1 MNNIFTDT
9 RLRSEIRQGLAK
21 IGFTKPTPVQEK
33 VIPAML
39 KGESVIVQAATG
51 SGKTHAYL
59 IPILNAIDEDARCV
73 QAIVT
78 APSREL
84 ADQLYRVARQLRDAS
99 GLNITIAHLAGG
111 SDRDRQIARFEQ
123 NKPQLVI
130 ATPGR
135 LLDFADKKI
144 LLLDQLKNFVIDEAD
159 MTLDL
164 GFLADVDKIA
174 ARLPKDV
181 VMSAFSATIP
191 VKLTNFLR
199 KYMAKPEE
207 IVIDNPAVIAPT
219 IKNDLL
225 DIGSTDRKKIVY
237 KLLTMGQPYLA
248 LVFANTKQMV
258 DELADYLAKQG
269 LKVAKIHG
277 GITER
282 ERKRTLREVRAG
294 QYQYVVA
301 SDLAARGIDL
311 PGVSLVIN
319 YEIPKDLEFIIHRI
333 GRTGR
338 NGLPGHAVTLVR
350 EEEMNRV
357 GALEHMG
364 VHFDFVEIKDG
375 ALAPRT
381 HYRRR
386 DNRTASNRQL
396 DPHMKGVV
404 KKVKSKR
411 KPGYKKKIKQAIQ
424 EDNRKKRKIEAR
436 HECATKSASVSA
448 SASKTVDIFSLS
460 SKISDV

>member
-144 LLLDQLKNFVIDEAD
+144 LLLDQVKNFVIDEAD

-225 DIGSTDRKKIVY
+225 DIGSKDRKKIVY

-258 DELADYLAKQG
+258 DELADYLTKQG

-350 EEEMNRV
+350 EEEMNQV

-436 HECATKSASVSA
+436 HEMRHQKRLR
-448 SASKTVDIFSLS
+448 KR
-460 SKISDV
+460 KREQNR

>member
-59 IPILNAIDEDARCV
+59 IPILNAIDEDARYV

-84 ADQLYRVARQLRDAS
+84 ADQLYRVARQLRDNS
-99 GLNITIAHLAGG
+99 GLNIAIAHLAGG

-144 LLLDQLKNFVIDEAD
+144 LLLDQVKNFVIDEAD

-225 DIGSTDRKKIVY
+225 DIGSKDRKKIVY

-258 DELADYLAKQG
+258 DELADYLTKQG

-277 GITER
+277 SITER

-357 GALEHMG
+357 GALEYMG

-375 ALAPRT
+375 ALVPRT

-386 DNRTASNRQL
+386 DNRTAANRQL

-404 KKVKSKR
+404 KKIKSKR

-436 HECATKSASVSA
+436 HEMRHQKHLR
-448 SASKTVDIFSLS
+448 KR
-460 SKISDV
+460 KREQKR

>member
-1 MNNIFTDT
+1 MNNIFTDS
-9 RLRSEIRQGLAK
+9 RLREEIRFALDK
-21 IGFTKPTPVQEK
+21 IGFKKPTPVQEK
-33 VIPAML
+33 VIPVML
-39 KGESVIVQAATG
+39 KRQSVVVQAATG

-59 IPILNAIDEDARCV
+59 VPVLNDIDVDDKYV

-84 ADQLYRVARQLRDAS
+84 ADQLYKVARQLRDAS
-99 GLNITIAHLAGG
+99 GLNISIALLAGG
-111 SDRDRQIARFEQ
+111 QDRDRQIAKFEQ

-144 LLLDQLKNFVIDEAD
+144 LTLDRVKDFVIDEAD

-174 ARLPKDV
+174 SRMPKDV

-191 VKLTNFLR
+191 VKLSNFLR
-199 KYMAKPEE
+199 KYMEKPEE

-225 DIGSTDRKKIVY
+225 DIGSKDRKKIVY
-237 KLLTMGQPYLA
+237 QLLTMGQPYLA
-248 LVFANTKQMV
+248 LIFANTKQKV
-258 DELADYLAKQG
+258 DELADYLASQG
-269 LKVAKIHG
+269 LRVAKIHG

-282 ERKRTLREVRAG
+282 ERKRTLREVRNG
-294 QYQYVVA
+294 QFQYVVA
-301 SDLAARGIDL
+301 SDLAARGIDID
-311 PGVSLVIN
+311 GVSLVIN

-375 ALAPRT
+375 ALVPRT

-386 DNRTASNRQL
+386 DNRTAKARQL
-396 DPHMKGVV
+396 APHMKGVV

-411 KPGYKKKIKQAIQ
+411 KPGYKKKIRQAIQ

-436 HECATKSASVSA
+436 HEMRHQKRLR
-448 SASKTVDIFSLS
+448 KR
-460 SKISDV
+460 KREQNR

>member
-59 IPILNAIDEDARCV
+59 IPILNAIDEDARYV

-84 ADQLYRVARQLRDAS
+84 ADQLYRVARQLRDNS
-99 GLNITIAHLAGG
+99 GLNIAIAHLAGG

-144 LLLDQLKNFVIDEAD
+144 LLLDQVKNFVIDEAD

-219 IKNDLL
+219 IQNDLL
-225 DIGSTDRKKIVY
+225 DIGSKDRKKIVY

-258 DELADYLAKQG
+258 DELADYLTKQG

-386 DNRTASNRQL
+386 DNRTAANRQL

-436 HECATKSASVSA
+436 HEMRHQKRLR
-448 SASKTVDIFSLS
+448 KR
-460 SKISDV
+460 KREQKR

>member
-59 IPILNAIDEDARCV
+59 IPILNAIDEDARYV

-84 ADQLYRVARQLRDAS
+84 ADQLYRVARQMRDNS
-99 GLNITIAHLAGG
+99 GLNIAIAHLAGG

-144 LLLDQLKNFVIDEAD
+144 LLLDQVKNFVIDEAD

-225 DIGSTDRKKIVY
+225 DIGSKDRKKIVY

-258 DELADYLAKQG
+258 DELADYLTKQG

-436 HECATKSASVSA
+436 HEMRHQKRLR
-448 SASKTVDIFSLS
+448 KR
-460 SKISDV
+460 KREQNR

>member
-225 DIGSTDRKKIVY
+225 DIGSKDRKKIVY

-258 DELADYLAKQG
+258 DELADYLTKQG

-436 HECATKSASVSA
+436 HEMRHQKRLR
-448 SASKTVDIFSLS
+448 KR
-460 SKISDV
+460 KREQNR

>member
-59 IPILNAIDEDARCV
+59 IPILNAIDEDARYV

-84 ADQLYRVARQLRDAS
+84 ADQLYRVARQLRDNS
-99 GLNITIAHLAGG
+99 GLNIAIAHLAGG

-144 LLLDQLKNFVIDEAD
+144 LLLDQVKNFVIDEAD

-225 DIGSTDRKKIVY
+225 DIGSKDRKKIVY

-258 DELADYLAKQG
+258 DELADYLTKQG

-424 EDNRKKRKIEAR
+424 EDNRKKRKIEVR
-436 HECATKSASVSA
+436 HEMRHQKRLR
-448 SASKTVDIFSLS
+448 KR
-460 SKISDV
+460 KREQNR

>member
-59 IPILNAIDEDARCV
+59 IPILNAIDEDARYV

-84 ADQLYRVARQLRDAS
+84 ADQLYRVARQLRDNS
-99 GLNITIAHLAGG
+99 GLNIAIAHLAGG

-144 LLLDQLKNFVIDEAD
+144 LLLDQVKNFVIDEAD

-225 DIGSTDRKKIVY
+225 DIGSKDRKKIVY

-258 DELADYLAKQG
+258 DELADYLTKQG

-319 YEIPKDLEFIIHRI
+319 YEIPKELEFIIHRI

-386 DNRTASNRQL
+386 DNRTAANRQL

-436 HECATKSASVSA
+436 HEMRHQKRLR
-448 SASKTVDIFSLS
+448 KR
-460 SKISDV
+460 KREQKR

>member
-59 IPILNAIDEDARCV
+59 IPILNAIDEDARYV

-84 ADQLYRVARQLRDAS
+84 ADQLYRVARQLRDNS
-99 GLNITIAHLAGG
+99 GLNIAIAHLAGG

-144 LLLDQLKNFVIDEAD
+144 LLLDQVKNFVIDEAD

-225 DIGSTDRKKIVY
+225 DIGSKDRKKIVY

-258 DELADYLAKQG
+258 DELADYLTKQG

-319 YEIPKDLEFIIHRI
+319 YEIPKELEFIIHRI

-375 ALAPRT
+375 ALALRT

-386 DNRTASNRQL
+386 DNRTAANRQL
-396 DPHMKGVV
+396 DPHMRGVV

-436 HECATKSASVSA
+436 HEMRHQKRLR
-448 SASKTVDIFSLS
+448 KR
-460 SKISDV
+460 KREQNR

>member
-59 IPILNAIDEDARCV
+59 IPILNAIDEDARYV

-84 ADQLYRVARQLRDAS
+84 ADQLYRVARQLRDNS
-99 GLNITIAHLAGG
+99 GLNIAIAHLAGG

-144 LLLDQLKNFVIDEAD
+144 LLLDQVKNFVIDEAD

-225 DIGSTDRKKIVY
+225 DIGSKDRKKIVY

-258 DELADYLAKQG
+258 DELADYLTKQG

-333 GRTGR
+333 GRTG
-338 NGLPGHAVTLVR
+338 LPGHAVTLVR

-386 DNRTASNRQL
+386 DNRTAANRQL

-436 HECATKSASVSA
+436 HEMRHQKRLR
-448 SASKTVDIFSLS
+448 KR
-460 SKISDV
+460 KREQKR

>member
-59 IPILNAIDEDARCV
+59 IPILNAIDEDARYV

-84 ADQLYRVARQLRDAS
+84 ADQLYRVARQLRDNS
-99 GLNITIAHLAGG
+99 GLNIAIAHLAGG
-111 SDRDRQIARFEQ
+111 SDRDQQIARFEQ

-144 LLLDQLKNFVIDEAD
+144 LLLDQVKNFVIDEAD

-225 DIGSTDRKKIVY
+225 DIGSKDRKKIVY

-258 DELADYLAKQG
+258 DELADYLTKQG

-277 GITER
+277 SITER
-282 ERKRTLREVRAG
+282 ERKRILREVRAG

-357 GALEHMG
+357 GALEYMG

-386 DNRTASNRQL
+386 DNRTAANRQL

-404 KKVKSKR
+404 KKIKSKR

-436 HECATKSASVSA
+436 HEMRHQKRLR
-448 SASKTVDIFSLS
+448 KR
-460 SKISDV
+460 KREQKR

>member
-59 IPILNAIDEDARCV
+59 IPILNAIDEDARYV

-84 ADQLYRVARQLRDAS
+84 ADQLYRVARQLRDNS
-99 GLNITIAHLAGG
+99 GLNIAIAHLAGG

-144 LLLDQLKNFVIDEAD
+144 LLLDQVKNFVIDEAD

-199 KYMAKPEE
+199 KYMDKPEE

-225 DIGSTDRKKIVY
+225 DIGSKDRKKIVY

-258 DELADYLAKQG
+258 DELADYLTKQG

-282 ERKRTLREVRAG
+282 ERKRTLREVRAS

-386 DNRTASNRQL
+386 DNRTAANRQL

-424 EDNRKKRKIEAR
+424 EYNRKKRKIEAR
-436 HECATKSASVSA
+436 HEMRHQKHLR
-448 SASKTVDIFSLS
+448 KR
-460 SKISDV
+460 KREQKR

>member
-59 IPILNAIDEDARCV
+59 IPILNAIDEDARYV
-73 QAIVT
+73 QVIVT

-84 ADQLYRVARQLRDAS
+84 ADQLYRVARQLRDNS
-99 GLNITIAHLAGG
+99 GLNIAIAHLAGG

-144 LLLDQLKNFVIDEAD
+144 LLLDQVKNFVIDEAD

-199 KYMAKPEE
+199 KYMARPEE

-225 DIGSTDRKKIVY
+225 DIGSKDRKKIVY

-258 DELADYLAKQG
+258 DELADYLTKQG

-277 GITER
+277 SITER

-357 GALEHMG
+357 GALEYMG

-386 DNRTASNRQL
+386 DNRTAANRQL

-404 KKVKSKR
+404 KKIKSKR

-436 HECATKSASVSA
+436 HEMRHQKHLR
-448 SASKTVDIFSLS
+448 KR
-460 SKISDV
+460 KREQKR

>member
-59 IPILNAIDEDARCV
+59 IPILNAIDEDARYV

-84 ADQLYRVARQLRDAS
+84 ADQLYRVARQLRDNS
-99 GLNITIAHLAGG
+99 GLNIAIAHLAGG

-144 LLLDQLKNFVIDEAD
+144 LLLDQVKNFVIDEAD

-225 DIGSTDRKKIVY
+225 DIGSKDRKKIVY

-258 DELADYLAKQG
+258 DELADYLTKQG

-311 PGVSLVIN
+311 PGVNLVIN

-364 VHFDFVEIKDG
+364 VHFDFVEIKDE

-386 DNRTASNRQL
+386 DNRTAANRQL

-436 HECATKSASVSA
+436 HEMRHQKRLR
-448 SASKTVDIFSLS
+448 KR
-460 SKISDV
+460 KREQKR

>member
-59 IPILNAIDEDARCV
+59 IPILNAIDEDARYV

-84 ADQLYRVARQLRDAS
+84 ADQLYRVARQLRDNS
-99 GLNITIAHLAGG
+99 GLNIAIAHLAGG

-144 LLLDQLKNFVIDEAD
+144 LLLDQVKNFVIDEAD

-164 GFLADVDKIA
+164 GFLADVDRIA

-191 VKLTNFLR
+191 VKLINFLR

-225 DIGSTDRKKIVY
+225 DIGSKDRKKIVY
-237 KLLTMGQPYLA
+237 KLLTIGQPYLA
-248 LVFANTKQMV
+248 LIFANTKQMV
-258 DELADYLAKQG
+258 DELADYLTKQG

-436 HECATKSASVSA
+436 HEMRHQKRLR
-448 SASKTVDIFSLS
+448 KR
-460 SKISDV
+460 KREQNR

>member
-59 IPILNAIDEDARCV
+59 IPILNAIDEDARYV

-84 ADQLYRVARQLRDAS
+84 ADQLYRVARQLRDNS
-99 GLNITIAHLAGG
+99 GLNIVIAHLAGG

-144 LLLDQLKNFVIDEAD
+144 LLLDQVKNFVIDEAD

-225 DIGSTDRKKIVY
+225 DIGSKDRKKIVY

-258 DELADYLAKQG
+258 DELADYLTKQG

-386 DNRTASNRQL
+386 DNRTAANRQL

-436 HECATKSASVSA
+436 HEMRHQKRLR
-448 SASKTVDIFSLS
+448 KR
-460 SKISDV
+460 KREQKR

>member
-59 IPILNAIDEDARCV
+59 IPILNAIDEDARYV

-84 ADQLYRVARQLRDAS
+84 ADQLYRVARQLRDNS
-99 GLNITIAHLAGG
+99 GLNIVIAHLAGG

-144 LLLDQLKNFVIDEAD
+144 LLLDQVKNFVIDEAD

-225 DIGSTDRKKIVY
+225 DIGSKDRKKIVY
-237 KLLTMGQPYLA
+237 KILTMGQPYLA

-258 DELADYLAKQG
+258 DELADYLTKQG

-386 DNRTASNRQL
+386 DNRTAANRQL

-424 EDNRKKRKIEAR
+424 EDNRKKRKIETR
-436 HECATKSASVSA
+436 HEMRHQKRLR
-448 SASKTVDIFSLS
+448 KR
-460 SKISDV
+460 KREQNR

>member
-59 IPILNAIDEDARCV
+59 IPILNAIDEDARYV

-84 ADQLYRVARQLRDAS
+84 ADQLYRVARQLRDNS
-99 GLNITIAHLAGG
+99 GLNIAIAHLAGG

-144 LLLDQLKNFVIDEAD
+144 LLLDQVKNFVIDEAD

-225 DIGSTDRKKIVY
+225 DIGSKDRKKIVY

-258 DELADYLAKQG
+258 DELADYLTKQG

-364 VHFDFVEIKDG
+364 VRFDFVEIKDG

-386 DNRTASNRQL
+386 DNRTAANRQL

-436 HECATKSASVSA
+436 HEMRHQKRLR
-448 SASKTVDIFSLS
+448 KR
-460 SKISDV
+460 KREQKR

>member
-59 IPILNAIDEDARCV
+59 IPILNAIDEDARYV

-84 ADQLYRVARQLRDAS
+84 ADQLYRVARQLRDNS
-99 GLNITIAHLAGG
+99 GLNIAIAHLAGG

-144 LLLDQLKNFVIDEAD
+144 LLLDQVKNFVIDEAD

-225 DIGSTDRKKIVY
+225 DIGSKDRKKIVY

-248 LVFANTKQMV
+248 LVFANTKQIV
-258 DELADYLAKQG
+258 DELADYLTKQG

-277 GITER
+277 SITER

-357 GALEHMG
+357 GALEYMG

-386 DNRTASNRQL
+386 DNRTAANRQL

-404 KKVKSKR
+404 KKIKSKR

-436 HECATKSASVSA
+436 HEMRHQKRLR
-448 SASKTVDIFSLS
+448 KR
-460 SKISDV
+460 KREQKR

>member
-59 IPILNAIDEDARCV
+59 IPILNAIDEDARYV

-84 ADQLYRVARQLRDAS
+84 ADQLYRVARQLRDNS
-99 GLNITIAHLAGG
+99 GLNIAIAHLAGG

-144 LLLDQLKNFVIDEAD
+144 LLLDQVKNFVIDEAD

-199 KYMAKPEE
+199 KYMSKPEE

-219 IKNDLL
+219 IKSDLL
-225 DIGSTDRKKIVY
+225 DIGSKDRKKIVY

-258 DELADYLAKQG
+258 DELADYLTKQG

-338 NGLPGHAVTLVR
+338 NGLPGHAMTLVR

-386 DNRTASNRQL
+386 DNRTAANRQL

-424 EDNRKKRKIEAR
+424 EDNRKKRKIEDR
-436 HECATKSASVSA
+436 HEMRHQKRLR
-448 SASKTVDIFSLS
+448 KR
-460 SKISDV
+460 KREQNR

>member
-33 VIPAML
+33 VIPTML

-59 IPILNAIDEDARCV
+59 IPILNAIDEDARYV

-84 ADQLYRVARQLRDAS
+84 ADQLYRVARQLRDNS
-99 GLNITIAHLAGG
+99 GLNIAIAHLAGG

-144 LLLDQLKNFVIDEAD
+144 LLLDQVKNFVIDEAD

-164 GFLADVDKIA
+164 GFLADVDRIA

-191 VKLTNFLR
+191 VKLINFLR

-225 DIGSTDRKKIVY
+225 DIGSKDRKKIVY

-248 LVFANTKQMV
+248 LIFANTKQMV
-258 DELADYLAKQG
+258 DELADYLTKQG

-436 HECATKSASVSA
+436 HEMRHQKRLR
-448 SASKTVDIFSLS
+448 KR
-460 SKISDV
+460 KREQNR

>member
-39 KGESVIVQAATG
+39 KGESVIIQAATG

-144 LLLDQLKNFVIDEAD
+144 LLLDQVKNFVIDEAD

-225 DIGSTDRKKIVY
+225 DIGSKDRKKIVY

-258 DELADYLAKQG
+258 DELADYLTKQG

-436 HECATKSASVSA
+436 HEMRHQKRLR
-448 SASKTVDIFSLS
+448 KR
-460 SKISDV
+460 KREQNR

>member
-9 RLRSEIRQGLAK
+9 RLRCEIRQGLAK

-59 IPILNAIDEDARCV
+59 IPILNVIDEDARYV

-84 ADQLYRVARQLRDAS
+84 ADQLYRVARQLRDNS
-99 GLNITIAHLAGG
+99 GLNIAIAHLAGG

-144 LLLDQLKNFVIDEAD
+144 LLLDQVKNFVIDEAD

-225 DIGSTDRKKIVY
+225 DIGSKDRKKIVY

-258 DELADYLAKQG
+258 DELADYLTKQG

-357 GALEHMG
+357 GSLEHMG

-386 DNRTASNRQL
+386 DNRTAANRQL

-436 HECATKSASVSA
+436 HEMRHQKRLR
-448 SASKTVDIFSLS
+448 KR
-460 SKISDV
+460 KREQNR

>member
-59 IPILNAIDEDARCV
+59 IPILNAIDEDARYV

-84 ADQLYRVARQLRDAS
+84 ADQLYRVARQLRDNS
-99 GLNITIAHLAGG
+99 GLNIAIAHLAGG

-123 NKPQLVI
+123 NEPQLVI

-144 LLLDQLKNFVIDEAD
+144 LLLDQVKNFVIDEAD

-225 DIGSTDRKKIVY
+225 DIGSKDRKKIVY

-258 DELADYLAKQG
+258 DELADYLTKQG

-277 GITER
+277 SITER

-357 GALEHMG
+357 GALEYMG

-386 DNRTASNRQL
+386 DNRTAANRQL

-404 KKVKSKR
+404 KKIKSKR

-436 HECATKSASVSA
+436 HEMRHQKRLR
-448 SASKTVDIFSLS
+448 KR
-460 SKISDV
+460 KREQKR

>member
-9 RLRSEIRQGLAK
+9 RLRREIRQGLAK

-39 KGESVIVQAATG
+39 KGESMIVQAATG

-59 IPILNAIDEDARCV
+59 IPILNAIDEDARYV

-84 ADQLYRVARQLRDAS
+84 ADQLYRVARQLRDNS
-99 GLNITIAHLAGG
+99 GLNIAIAHLAGG

-144 LLLDQLKNFVIDEAD
+144 LLLDQVKNFVIDEAD

-174 ARLPKDV
+174 ARLSKDV

-199 KYMAKPEE
+199 KYMTKPEE

-225 DIGSTDRKKIVY
+225 DIGSKDRKKIVY

-258 DELADYLAKQG
+258 DELADYLTKQG

-386 DNRTASNRQL
+386 DNRTAANRQL

-411 KPGYKKKIKQAIQ
+411 KPGYKKKLKQAIQ

-436 HECATKSASVSA
+436 HEMRHQKRLR
-448 SASKTVDIFSLS
+448 KR
-460 SKISDV
+460 KREQNR

>member
-59 IPILNAIDEDARCV
+59 IPILNAIDEDARYV

-84 ADQLYRVARQLRDAS
+84 ADQLYRVARQLRDNS
-99 GLNITIAHLAGG
+99 GLNIAIAHLAGG

-144 LLLDQLKNFVIDEAD
+144 LLLDQVKNFVIDEAD

-225 DIGSTDRKKIVY
+225 DIGSKDRKKIVY

-258 DELADYLAKQG
+258 DELADYLTKQG

-277 GITER
+277 SITER

-357 GALEHMG
+357 GALEYMG

-386 DNRTASNRQL
+386 DNRTAANRQL

-404 KKVKSKR
+404 KKIKSKR

-436 HECATKSASVSA
+436 HEMRHQKHLR
-448 SASKTVDIFSLS
+448 KR
-460 SKISDV
+460 KREQKR

>member
-9 RLRSEIRQGLAK
+9 CLRSEIRQGLAK

-144 LLLDQLKNFVIDEAD
+144 LLLDQVKNFVIDEAD

-174 ARLPKDV
+174 AHLPKDV

-225 DIGSTDRKKIVY
+225 DIGSKDRKKIVY

-258 DELADYLAKQG
+258 DELADYLTKQG

-436 HECATKSASVSA
+436 HEMRHQKRLR
-448 SASKTVDIFSLS
+448 KR
-460 SKISDV
+460 KREQNR

>member
-1 MNNIFTDT
+1 MNNIFNDT

-59 IPILNAIDEDARCV
+59 IPILNAIDEDARYV

-84 ADQLYRVARQLRDAS
+84 ADQLYRVARQLRDNS

-144 LLLDQLKNFVIDEAD
+144 LLLDQVKNFVIDEAD

-191 VKLTNFLR
+191 VKLSNFLR

-225 DIGSTDRKKIVY
+225 DIGSKDRKKIVY

-258 DELADYLAKQG
+258 DELADYLTKQG

-386 DNRTASNRQL
+386 DNRTAANRQL

-436 HECATKSASVSA
+436 HEMRHQKRLR
-448 SASKTVDIFSLS
+448 KR
-460 SKISDV
+460 KREQNR

>member
-59 IPILNAIDEDARCV
+59 IPILNAIDEDARYV

-84 ADQLYRVARQLRDAS
+84 ADQLYRVARQLRDNS
-99 GLNITIAHLAGG
+99 GLNIAIAHLAGG

-123 NKPQLVI
+123 NKPQLII

-144 LLLDQLKNFVIDEAD
+144 LLLDQVKNFVIDEAD

-225 DIGSTDRKKIVY
+225 DIGSKDRKKIVY

-258 DELADYLAKQG
+258 DELADYLTKQG

-386 DNRTASNRQL
+386 DNRTAANRQL

-436 HECATKSASVSA
+436 HEMRHQKRLR
-448 SASKTVDIFSLS
+448 KR
-460 SKISDV
+460 KREQKR

>member
-1 MNNIFTDT
+1 MNNIFTDN
-9 RLRSEIRQGLAK
+9 RLRSEIRQSLAK

-59 IPILNAIDEDARCV
+59 IPILNAIDEDARYV

-84 ADQLYRVARQLRDAS
+84 ADQLYRVARQLRDNS
-99 GLNITIAHLAGG
+99 GLNIAIAHLAGG

-144 LLLDQLKNFVIDEAD
+144 LLLDQVKNFVIDEAD

-225 DIGSTDRKKIVY
+225 DIGSKDRKKIVY

-258 DELADYLAKQG
+258 DELADYLTKQG

-282 ERKRTLREVRAG
+282 ERKRTLREIRAG

-436 HECATKSASVSA
+436 HEMRHQKRLR
-448 SASKTVDIFSLS
+448 KR
-460 SKISDV
+460 KREQNR

>member
-59 IPILNAIDEDARCV
+59 IPILNAIDEDARYV

-84 ADQLYRVARQLRDAS
+84 ADQLYRVARQLRDNS
-99 GLNITIAHLAGG
+99 GLNIAIAHLAGG

-144 LLLDQLKNFVIDEAD
+144 LLLDQVKNFVIDEAD

-225 DIGSTDRKKIVY
+225 DIGSKDRKKIVY

-258 DELADYLAKQG
+258 DELADYLTKQG

-357 GALEHMG
+357 GALEQMG

-386 DNRTASNRQL
+386 DNRTAANRQL
-396 DPHMKGVV
+396 DPHMRGVV

-436 HECATKSASVSA
+436 HEMRHQKRLR
-448 SASKTVDIFSLS
+448 KR
-460 SKISDV
+460 KREQNR

>member
-59 IPILNAIDEDARCV
+59 IPILNAIDEDARYV

-84 ADQLYRVARQLRDAS
+84 ADQLYRVARQLRDNS
-99 GLNITIAHLAGG
+99 GLNIAIAHLAGG

-144 LLLDQLKNFVIDEAD
+144 LLLDQVKNFVIDEAD

-164 GFLADVDKIA
+164 GFLADVDRIA

-191 VKLTNFLR
+191 VKLINFLR

-225 DIGSTDRKKIVY
+225 DIGSKDRKKIVY

-248 LVFANTKQMV
+248 LIFANTKQMV
-258 DELADYLAKQG
+258 DELTDYLTKQG

-338 NGLPGHAVTLVR
+338 NGLLGHAVTLVR

-436 HECATKSASVSA
+436 HEMRHQKRLR
-448 SASKTVDIFSLS
+448 KR
-460 SKISDV
+460 KREQNR